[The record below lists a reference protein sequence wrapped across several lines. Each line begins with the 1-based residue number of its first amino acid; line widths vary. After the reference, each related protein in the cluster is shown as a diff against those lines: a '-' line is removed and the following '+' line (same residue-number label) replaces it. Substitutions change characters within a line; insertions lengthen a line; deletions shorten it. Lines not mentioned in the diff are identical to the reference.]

1 MAAKKHFGWDGDAIL
16 RRIERETVQAVSET
30 LTAAV
35 DDAKTTHPWHED
47 PKPRTLKSGRR
58 VDTHLQRQI
67 KRGRV
72 VITADGHVTGSFGY
86 TRRVGFVGLFHEEG
100 TAHEH
105 AFPTI
110 RPAADRN
117 FPTFPDRLKRR
128 LSRFDRSR

>member
-1 MAAKKHFGWDGDAIL
+1 VAAKKHFGWDGDAFI
-16 RRIERETVQAVSET
+16 RRVTRETAEAVSET
-30 LTAAV
+30 VNAAV

-47 PKPRTLKSGRR
+47 PEPHTLKSGRK
-58 VDTHLQRQI
+58 VDTHLDRQI
-67 KRGRV
+67 RSARV
-72 VITADGHVTGSFGY
+72 FITADGHVVGAFGY
-86 TRRVGFVGLFHEEG
+86 TSRKGFYGLFHEEG
-100 TAHEH
+100 TVHEH